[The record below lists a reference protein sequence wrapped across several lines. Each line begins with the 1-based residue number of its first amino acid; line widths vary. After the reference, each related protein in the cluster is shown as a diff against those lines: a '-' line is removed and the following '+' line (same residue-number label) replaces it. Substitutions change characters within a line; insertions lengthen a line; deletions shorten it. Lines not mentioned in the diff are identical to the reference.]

1 MYFTRLAPLKDELAG
16 AGLTERDRYRYAM
29 AWMIAI
35 TIFTGLGG
43 GLNGTWKTGTVILD
57 LIITVLG
64 VGYAWRRNGGE
75 SGRAFLDR
83 YFSIGWVINFRVIL
97 VQLVLALIIALPPVH
112 RITELID
119 DAGGFA
125 SAFTSEDE
133 EPQDAGEGASSAII
147 MLLFSVYVARA
158 TGKHMG
164 QVREATERQGG
175 PHALPPPPSV
185 PGAAAVFAPAAA
197 PVSGMDRFVESV
209 VQRELSQGA
218 LSGPRS
224 RRRSTIRPLRSS
236 RRAARKPARKARR
249 KTTRRRR

>member
-1 MYFTRLAPLKDELAG
+1 MHFTRLQPLKDELAG
-16 AGLTERDRYRYAM
+16 PGLTERDRYRYAM

-35 TIFTGLGG
+35 SVFTGLGG
-43 GLNGTWKTGTVILD
+43 GLNGAWKTPTIVFD

-97 VQLVLALIIALPPVH
+97 MQLALALLIALPPVH
-112 RITELID
+112 RVTELID

-125 SAFTSEDE
+125 SSFASDDE
-133 EPQDAGEGASSAII
+133 EPQDTGEGASSAII
-147 MLLFSVYVARA
+147 TLLFSMYVARA
-158 TGKHMG
+158 VGKHMG
-164 QVREATERQGG
+164 QVREAAQHQGG
-175 PHALPPPPSV
+175 LQPLSPPPPAI
-185 PGAAAVFAPAAA
+185 GTAAVHAPAPA

-218 LSGPRS
+218 LSGPRT
-224 RRRSTIRPLRSS
+224 RRRSTIRPLRSG
-236 RRAARKPARKARR
+236 RRAARKPHR